1 MVWEQG
7 IAIIA
12 MVTAE
17 EVSPPVS
24 EWIFSASNEELTMSD
39 PDLREGGGVGLQ
51 LRASDALCV

>member
-51 LRASDALCV
+51 LRASDAL